1 MWPWTYASAVLH
13 ITALAWIASRRSSR
27 RWATPLASI
36 EHQVLNENLD
46 AQSHKVHRLDAHTVV
61 KNDVSVLLDGCLDVC
76 RKRNCS
82 HIVCAHVIERRNRIG
97 RITTLRDGDVER
109 MLRIGVFKIDEG
121 LGRHNGHLH
130 LQRILQVIAGAI
142 GGMARR
148 TRSNDAQRVKRTGLE
163 NINELRHLLTA
174 LACGI
179 FGMMLSAYGNA
190 LFTQFPTG
198 IMMIMFLGILMNG
211 KYIDERL
218 TIEKQQALLTTTK
231 KDSTL

>member
-1 MWPWTYASAVLH
+1 MDSLAQVVKTLGNALGVNRSARL
-13 ITALAWIASRRSSR
+13 TAVNAK
-27 RWATPLASI
+27 

-76 RKRNCS
+76 RERNCS
-82 HIVCAHVIERRNRIG
+82 HIVCAHVIERRDRIG

-163 NINELRHLLTA
+163 NINELRYQLRRTLEVLSHTHMGELNVIEHLH
-174 LACGI
+174 
-179 FGMMLSAYGNA
+179 
-190 LFTQFPTG
+190 
-198 IMMIMFLGILMNG
+198 
-211 KYIDERL
+211 RL
-218 TIEKQQALLTTTK
+218 TSQQII
-231 KDSTL
+231 SI